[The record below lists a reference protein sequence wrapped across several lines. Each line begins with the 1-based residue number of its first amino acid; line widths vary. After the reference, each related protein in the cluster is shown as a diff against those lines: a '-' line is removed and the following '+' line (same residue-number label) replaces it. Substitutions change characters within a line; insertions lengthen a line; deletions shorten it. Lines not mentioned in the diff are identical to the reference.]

1 MLRTALLE
9 DCIRIA
15 CIATARRAFFSSF
28 PSPHFGPV
36 SLLAVNCERT
46 TNDAQEFIFDGVQGI
61 ILAYLL
67 FFQFRTYP
75 HCLIRTRQNSTYQY
89 TFASVVLPRPTRHR
103 QQSWRVPDLMGVR
116 RVRPPADIYPKTCST
131 TKMTMP
137 TSRSDTHG
145 YIVVYLRPPTFGLFP
160 VPPSVAGVCSRTR
173 LCMCRH
179 QWQRLDNGVSAV
191 VGAADK

>member
-15 CIATARRAFFSSF
+15 CIATARRTFFSPF

-61 ILAYLL
+61 ILAYLP

-75 HCLIRTRQNSTYQY
+75 HFPHQEPRPETALINTPSLL
-89 TFASVVLPRPTRHR
+89 VVLPRPTRHR
-103 QQSWRVPDLMGVR
+103 QQSWRVLDLMGVR

-137 TSRSDTHG
+137 TSRSDTH
-145 YIVVYLRPPTFGLFP
+145 
-160 VPPSVAGVCSRTR
+160 
-173 LCMCRH
+173 
-179 QWQRLDNGVSAV
+179 
-191 VGAADK
+191 